1 MAKNRLHGNV
11 IPEIN
16 LNSKIFNP
24 KAQLK
29 GNQLEENRFL
39 QDLKYQY
46 VDKLNQD
53 RKIYRD
59 KKKNTNFEEEMKKG
73 KNKAS
78 AGFLMMYKKSLDH
91 LSKNY

>member
-1 MAKNRLHGNV
+1 
-11 IPEIN
+11 
-16 LNSKIFNP
+16 
-24 KAQLK
+24 
-29 GNQLEENRFL
+29 LEENRFL

-59 KKKNTNFEEEMKKG
+59 KKKNTNLEEEMKKG
-73 KNKAS
+73 KHRAS